1 MNRFLRGAALSGVA
15 ALLVAAVV
23 GLSGATAST
32 AVRADPGH
40 GHGTLSITKEWFGN
54 TGGKDVYLYTMTNE
68 PGMVVKIMTY
78 GGTIQQILV
87 PDRHHQLTN
96 VVLGFATLQDYVN
109 LNSPLAGVYFGSI
122 IGRYANRIAKGTFT
136 LDGIPYTLAINNPPN
151 SLHGGLNGFDN
162 QIWDATVI
170 PPSHHSVGLKLHYLS
185 KDGEEGYPGNLSVD
199 VTYTLT
205 NDNALRVDY
214 RATTDAP
221 TVLNLTNHT
230 YWNLSGEGSGPIY
243 DEVLWLNADQY
254 TPVDPTLI
262 PTGSIDPVAGTAM
275 DFTRPTPI
283 GARIRDSFSQL
294 VIGHGYDHN
303 YVLNRHDSTSLVPA
317 ARVFDPA
324 SGRELTI
331 STTEPGIQFY
341 SGNFLD
347 STVIGTSGKMYRE
360 SDGFALETQH
370 FPDSPNQANFPSTVL
385 RPSQVFKSATVYE
398 LSMGH

>member
-1 MNRFLRGAALSGVA
+1 MNRFLRGAALSSVA

-32 AVRADPGH
+32 ALKADPGH
-40 GHGTLSITKEWFGN
+40 GHGMLSITKELFG
-54 TGGKDVYLYTMTNE
+54 TTDGKDVYLYTMTNG

-78 GGTIQQILV
+78 GGTIQQILI

-96 VVLGFATLQDYVN
+96 VVLGFATLDDYVN
-109 LNSPLAGVYFGSI
+109 LNSPLSGVYFGAI
-122 IGRYANRIAKGTFT
+122 IGRYANRIAAGTFT
-136 LDGIPYTLAINNPPN
+136 LDGVTYHLAINNPPN

-170 PPSHHSVGLKLHYLS
+170 PPSRDSVGLKLHYLS
-185 KDGEEGYPGNLSVD
+185 KDMEENYPGNLSVD

-214 RATTDAP
+214 RATTDKA

-254 TPVDPTLI
+254 TPVDSTLI
-262 PTGSIDPVAGTAM
+262 PTGSIDPVAGTPM
-275 DFTRPTPI
+275 DFTQPTPI
-283 GARIRDSFSQL
+283 GARIRESFPQL

-303 YVLNRHDSTSLVPA
+303 YVLNGRDSRSLVPA

-324 SGRELTI
+324 SGRELTV

-370 FPDSPNQANFPSTVL
+370 FPDSPNHANFPSTVL
-385 RPSQVFKSATVYE
+385 RPGQVFKSATVYE
-398 LSMGH
+398 LSVEH